1 MLRELIDI
9 AVLEDFVAG
18 LARTGG
24 FRTSVYGVRGE
35 LIGASPRGRSART
48 ASPVPRK
55 LPSRLKIVNLLP
67 AREPPVGVAF
77 VEQEGLWTIV
87 VPVYVHKNVA
97 GFVGVGAF
105 RDPDIDPSVA
115 TGESRKLIE
124 KLPILQRVGDARPV
138 EIARWASRMLADWC
152 LSGAR
157 LGATAEEVSLLG
169 NIGELLSG
177 EKDLQTTLD
186 RIVAE
191 TARVMGVQ
199 YCSLRLFDPHTE
211 ELMVKAGF
219 NVLETHDSEDM
230 FLRSE
235 NPIDDAA
242 LSGKLVYIEDATCDS
257 RVRFAQEARRLGIV
271 SGLAAGMIYLGE
283 PIGVLRVYADHKRR
297 FRARHQNLLRAV
309 ASQAAIAVVN
319 ARLLDERLRSAATQR
334 QLAMAGE
341 VQARMVH
348 TPPPEHPK
356 LDSALVFEPSS
367 HVGGDF
373 CDIFTLGDGRL
384 AAVVGDVVGHGVP
397 AALLMASARGALR
410 ASARCCSCPADLAA
424 QLNEHICRE
433 TTSSEF
439 VTLLLIAVD
448 AAAERLQYVNAGHE
462 PLLILRDGEVRQA
475 DESDLVMGIEPGER
489 YTEHV
494 LDLCSRDFVLLY
506 TDGVVEA
513 MNFEGEAF
521 SRQRL
526 YDALRQYGR
535 QKPDQA
541 LRNIRWDV
549 RRFVGLAEQSD
560 DLTMV
565 GLRLRGKDGCR
576 RL

>member
-18 LARTGG
+18 LAWASGL
-24 FRTSVYGVRGE
+24 RTSVYGVRGE

-48 ASPVPRK
+48 AAPVLK
-55 LPSRLKIVNLLP
+55 TLPARLKTVDLLP
-67 AREPPVGVAF
+67 ARELPAGVAF

-87 VPVYVHKNVA
+87 VPVYIHKNVA

-105 RDPDIDPSVA
+105 RDPEQDLSGM
-115 TGESRKLIE
+115 TGESRELIE
-124 KLPILQRVGDARPV
+124 KLPVLPRVSDARSV
-138 EIARWASRMLADWC
+138 VIARWASRLLADWC
-152 LSGAR
+152 LSGVR

-169 NIGELLSG
+169 DIGELLSG

-191 TARVMGVQ
+191 TARVMGLQ
-199 YCSLRLFDPHTE
+199 YCSLRLFNLKTG
-211 ELMVKAGF
+211 ELRVEAGY
-219 NVLETHDSEDM
+219 NVLETHGAEDT

-242 LSGKLVYIEDATCDS
+242 LNGELVYVEDATVDR

-297 FRARHQNLLRAV
+297 FGTRQRNLLRTV

-319 ARLLDERLRSAATQR
+319 ARLLDERLRSAATER
-334 QLAMAGE
+334 QLATAGQ
-341 VQARMVH
+341 VQARMVR
-348 TPPPEHPK
+348 TPAPEHPR
-356 LDSALVFEPSS
+356 LDSALVFEPSW

-373 CDIFTLGDGRL
+373 CDIFTLSDGRL
-384 AAVVGDVVGHGVP
+384 AAVVGDVTGHGMP

-410 ASARCCSCPADLAA
+410 ASARFCSSPAELIA
-424 QLNEHICRE
+424 QLNEHVCRE

-439 VTLLLIAVD
+439 VTLLLIVVD
-448 AAAERLQYVNAGHE
+448 AAGERLQYINAGHE

-475 DESDLVMGIEPGER
+475 EEADLVLGIKPGER
-489 YTEHV
+489 YTEHT
-494 LDLCSRDFVLLY
+494 LELRGGDSVLLY

-513 MNFEGEAF
+513 MNFDGEVF
-521 SRQRL
+521 GRERL
-526 YDALRQYGR
+526 FNALKEYGTL
-535 QKPDQA
+535 KPDQA
-541 LRNIRWDV
+541 LKNIHWDV

-565 GLRLRGKDGCR
+565 GLRMRGRD
-576 RL
+576 